1 MVGIENLKF
10 KRKILIMSC
19 YPPPND
25 ARFVTH
31 FINALNLV
39 YFNNYHSVVFMG
51 DFNFPNIH
59 WIDGSGFSHCTT
71 NDENRLVDILKDMY
85 LFQVIQS
92 PTPVLTNIQTV
103 SLLSQVVLLLLKLE
117 FHLIS
122 TP

>member
-39 YFNNYHSVVFMG
+39 DFNNYHSVVFMG

-92 PTPVLTNIQTV
+92 PTRLASVLDLVLTNIQTV
-103 SLLSQVVLLLLKLE
+103 SLLS
-117 FHLIS
+117 
-122 TP
+122 

>member
-25 ARFVTH
+25 PRFVTH

-39 YFNNYHSVVFMG
+39 DFNNYHSVVFMG
-51 DFNFPNIH
+51 DFYFPHIH

-71 NDENRLVDILKDMY
+71 NDENRLVDILKDVFISGY
-85 LFQVIQS
+85 S
-92 PTPVLTNIQTV
+92 V
-103 SLLSQVVLLLLKLE
+103 SNASG
-117 FHLIS
+117 
-122 TP
+122 

>member
-39 YFNNYHSVVFMG
+39 DFNNYHSVVFMG

-71 NDENRLVDILKDMY
+71 NDENRLVDILKDVFISGY
-85 LFQVIQS
+85 S
-92 PTPVLTNIQTV
+92 V
-103 SLLSQVVLLLLKLE
+103 SNASG
-117 FHLIS
+117 
-122 TP
+122 